1 MKYKSKL
8 VFLISLIC
16 ACVLILIASFIFNPQ
31 NMNARTSLS
40 TWLDRTWTLQADRI
54 IMKGS
59 GAYSE
64 PIMLIRKLDR
74 WNVLVDNTEY
84 PAKQE
89 LVEDLFNLL
98 SARESY
104 PVRAS
109 SVSSHERLGVTE
121 QLASRIIVYG
131 GASQIPLLDLLVGSG
146 NSAGSEIYLRKN
158 GTNEVRSGAD
168 LFTQFSDAMQ
178 NFWFDLRIV
187 NNDDLLNVERVQQ
200 VTIYKNDSDEAISYS
215 LTRYAD
221 NNTASWKI
229 NASPNTILDNYK
241 VDSYIRTLLSSE
253 AVDFAVNALP
263 SDYDF
268 NFGEVTLLLDDLST
282 INILFAPALE
292 NDQYPVMVNGKA
304 FVFLVPQWLVERL
317 FRDANYFNEG

>member
-8 VFLISLIC
+8 VFLISLIS

-31 NMNARTSLS
+31 NENARSSLY
-40 TWLDRTWTLQADRI
+40 TWLDKTWTLQADRI
-54 IMKGS
+54 VMKGS
-59 GAYSE
+59 GASSE
-64 PIMLIRKLDR
+64 LIMLIRKADR

-146 NSAGSEIYLRKN
+146 NSVGSEIYLRKN

-168 LFTQFSDAMQ
+168 LFTQFSDVKQSA
-178 NFWFDLRIV
+178 WFDLRLFG
-187 NNDDLLNVERVQQ
+187 DEKQLTSRMVQQ
-200 VTIYKNDSDEAISYS
+200 VSVFQDSSEQNLSYTLS
-215 LTRYAD
+215 RYSDD
-221 NNTASWKI
+221 NETSWKI
-229 NASPNTILDNYK
+229 EASPNMIIDNNKVESFIRTIL
-241 VDSYIRTLLSSE
+241 TSE
-253 AVDFAVNALP
+253 AVDFAANAHP
-263 SDYDF
+263 SDF
-268 NFGEVTLLLDDLST
+268 NFTYGKIDLLLDDLST
-282 INILFAPALE
+282 KNILFASRIDGGLYPAMISG
-292 NDQYPVMVNGKA
+292 NS
-304 FVFLVPQWLVERL
+304 FVYLIPEWLIER
-317 FRDANYFNEG
+317 FFQKANYFSR